1 MLRHITLLILLSG
14 FTETCAQT
22 CDLVLLGY
30 TPPVLSDGLHSFQV
44 QWLNTENCG
53 CNEFTQFDGNTCEE
67 SGSFHVSNNESVSHI
82 VFGLHYVDE
91 VTGEDYGE
99 NADCTSNTFHPG
111 WSYVMTSNNAG
122 WTNGFSTFVLNP
134 PFSWDCIIENP
145 LEGYCWEVVIW
156 QINVSQTADYA
167 DFPFP
172 EGWSSGTSFNETQT
186 YPDINLSD
194 NRLTFCPDPVVTDT
208 VYVYE
213 TDTVFVELP
222 ADTVE
227 VLTVDTVYVPWE
239 WYFYDTVYVDVYD
252 TIYIN
257 TLDTIVVTEVELEY
271 VYVTDTL
278 EIPVIDTLIVNEVD
292 TFYQEI
298 VIYEYITETDTIYEY
313 VTELID
319 CETGLPCDNG
329 FWEGD
334 CRSVFVPNAFTPN
347 NDGINDAFYALSE
360 SFTCWQ
366 EWRLQVYNRWGDL
379 IWETDDP
386 DEYWYGQVQ
395 NGNHFVSDGVY
406 VWVLRAQGYDALT
419 LDLQGYV
426 TVFR

>member
-1 MLRHITLLILLSG
+1 MRYRILLLALLSVFSESG
-14 FTETCAQT
+14 AQT
-22 CDLVLLGY
+22 CDITLTGY
-30 TPPVLSDGLHSFQV
+30 TPSALEGGIHIFNINFG
-44 QWLNTENCG
+44 NTENCG
-53 CNEFTQFDGNTCEE
+53 CNEYTQADGNTCEN
-67 SGSFHVSNNESVSHI
+67 SGSSHVQNNETVSHI
-82 VFGLHYVDE
+82 VMGLHYVDE
-91 VTGEDYGE
+91 VTGLDYGE
-99 NADCTSNTFHPG
+99 NGECTSTTFHPG
-111 WSYVMTSNNAG
+111 WSYVLTITEPPGG
-122 WTNGFSTFVLNP
+122 WASGSSTTIGVNVPYSWECILNTP
-134 PFSWDCIIENP
+134 I
-145 LEGYCWEVVIW
+145 EGYCWEVVIW
-156 QINVSQTADYA
+156 QINVSQTATYD
-167 DFPFP
+167 DFPDD
-172 EGWSSGTSFNETQT
+172 GWSSGTQGSGTQM
-186 YPDINLSD
+186 YPDINIAD
-194 NRLTFCPDPVVTDT
+194 NRISFCPDPVVTDT

-213 TDTVFVELP
+213 TDTVFQ
-222 ADTVE
+222 T
-227 VLTVDTVYVPWE
+227 DTVYVPWE
-239 WYFYDTVYVDVYD
+239 WYFYDTVYVDVFD

-278 EIPVIDTLIVNEVD
+278 EIPVTDTLIISEVD

-329 FWEGD
+329 FWEED
-334 CRSVFVPNAFTPN
+334 CRSVFVPNSFTPN

-360 SFTCWQ
+360 SFTCWA

-406 VWVLRAQGYDALT
+406 VWVLKAKGYDALT
-419 LDLQGYV
+419 LDLQGSV